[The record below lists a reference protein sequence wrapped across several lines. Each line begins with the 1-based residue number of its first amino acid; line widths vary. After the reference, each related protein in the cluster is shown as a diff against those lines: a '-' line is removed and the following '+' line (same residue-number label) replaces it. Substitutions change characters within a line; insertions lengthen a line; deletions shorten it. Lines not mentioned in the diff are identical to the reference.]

1 MMELS
6 SVCPH
11 NIDILLC
18 METACLYFGG
28 FDETKP
34 LSHIEREQTVPG
46 GVYHRLVH
54 RGHAS
59 EVSPMTRIAII
70 GTRRSDSDLSDGYE
84 HREFVQYLGPDNLN
98 GEGVPKSR
106 TEIYTEL
113 YLERKRWEAGLED

>member
-1 MMELS
+1 
-6 SVCPH
+6 
-11 NIDILLC
+11 
-18 METACLYFGG
+18 
-28 FDETKP
+28 
-34 LSHIEREQTVPG
+34 
-46 GVYHRLVH
+46 
-54 RGHAS
+54 
-59 EVSPMTRIAII
+59 MTRIAII